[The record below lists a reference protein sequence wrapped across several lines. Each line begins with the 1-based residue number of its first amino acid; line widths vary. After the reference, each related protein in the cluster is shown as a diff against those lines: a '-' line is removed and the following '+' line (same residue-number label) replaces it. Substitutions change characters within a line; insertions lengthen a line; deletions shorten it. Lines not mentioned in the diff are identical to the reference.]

1 MKKDDCS
8 LLSDEGREFHIT
20 ALTKLGHL
28 RRVLGDSV
36 RGKSVMVSGAS
47 GWIGRNL
54 LPQLGEA
61 QSVRVFSRIPRSF
74 EIEGNNYKSEMLP
87 KSAFDTSADF
97 FFDFAFHRRDN
108 PAKIQPDEA
117 IRENNFLLDFSKD
130 AMSNDGI
137 KKYIGVSSGAAFM
150 NLPGSY
156 GLQKKEM
163 EQIFENHARPEDRL
177 IRLWAMTGQYY
188 SERENFALISFVR
201 QALRQKRID
210 IKARGRVFRSYSHIL
225 ELLAL
230 STQPGLKS
238 RTLDSG
244 GKPIEISQLAQ
255 RVNYLLADQTKAQI
269 SDPRTGDEADLDYYV
284 PPSTDL
290 NKLLETLGAQPLS
303 LEEQITLIIVEESD
317 SGGYSN

>member
-1 MKKDDCS
+1 MKNNDCS
-8 LLSDEGREFHIT
+8 LLSDEGREFYIT
-20 ALTKLGHL
+20 ALAKLEHL
-28 RRVLGDSV
+28 RRVLRDSV
-36 RGKSVMVSGAS
+36 RGKSVIVSGAS

-74 EIEGNNYKSEMLP
+74 EIEGNNYKSEILP
-87 KSAFDTSADF
+87 KSAFDMSADF

-108 PAKIQPDEA
+108 PAKIEPNEA
-117 IRENNFLLDFSKD
+117 LRENKFLLDFSRD

-137 KKYIGVSSGAAFM
+137 KKYIGVSSGAALM

-163 EQIFENHARPEDRL
+163 EQIFENHARPGDRL

-188 SERENFALISFVR
+188 SDRENFALISFVR
-201 QALRQKRID
+201 QALRERRID
-210 IKARGRVFRSYSHIL
+210 IKARGRVYRTYSHIL

-230 STQPGLKS
+230 STQPSLRL

-244 GKPIEISQLAQ
+244 GQPIEISQLAQ
-255 RVNYLLADQTKAQI
+255 RVNYLLASHTKAHI
-269 SDPRTGDEADLDYYV
+269 SDPRTGDEAELDYYV
-284 PPSTDL
+284 PPSSDL
-290 NKLLETLGAQPLS
+290 NKLLDTLGAHPLS

-317 SGGYSN
+317 SVGYSN